1 MPFSWPG
8 AVVSDAELT
17 AEFNFW
23 KNHFLGTACLAA
35 ACAVMSGILIAGW
48 PADAGKP
55 ELRSFV
61 KQLWTAFVEFAFWFG
76 FLVGL
81 LLAASRRIG
90 CALAGTVPWRQT
102 KKRIASQCGQAACGL
117 FFGSCLLW
125 VGIQFARQLGD
136 DATGT
141 VLFLAQLVDA
151 GFFVSG
157 VCLLV
162 TLGSRLMSSQE

>member
-8 AVVSDAELT
+8 AAVSDAALN

-23 KNHFLGTACLAA
+23 KDHFLGTICLAA
-35 ACAVMSGILIAGW
+35 TCAVMGGFIIAGW
-48 PADAGKP
+48 PENAGSP
-55 ELRSFV
+55 VLRSFV
-61 KQLWTAFVEFAFWFG
+61 KQLWTAFVEFAFWSG

-81 LLAASRRIG
+81 LCAASRRIG
-90 CALAGTVPWRQT
+90 CALAGTVPWAQ
-102 KKRIASQCGQAACGL
+102 KKMRVASQFGQAACGL
-117 FFGSCLLW
+117 FFGACLLW

-151 GFFVSG
+151 GFIVSG

-162 TLGSRLMSSQE
+162 TLGLRLTTRQQ